1 MSHSIGDSSF
11 RPHTGKLRHL
21 NASQA
26 RQVVGLFERPVVI
39 DQLGRAYDASDSLTE
54 ATKGEVV
61 IQPAATHGRSAAVIG
76 YYSTHL
82 YLHELLRLPLS
93 VARELTQH
101 CGHLYLDKLVA
112 VTDAVA
118 NELAK
123 HTGGGL
129 SLNNLRQLSVPSA
142 WALGRHTGELS
153 LNQLRSLDANAAL
166 GLAQHE
172 CQLYLGGIRRL
183 SPAAAAALSQ
193 HRGDLYLEGLKEL
206 PGRVASHLAR
216 HRGKLHVHGIAGLSD
231 AVAEAFGARQG
242 FLCLQGVERLTPV
255 QAQLLASHKGPLLFH
270 RLVVDDAVAACLV
283 RHEGSL
289 SVNVGNDITLPQLD
303 LLVQHVGQIVL
314 AGLTTIDERR
324 ARVLAAQANWH
335 GVEGLSGLFLD
346 DIKCI
351 TPRVAAILATH
362 QAGGLSLKGL
372 SELSEDTARELV
384 RHPILCLDGV
394 SSISDGVA
402 KILSRSEGA
411 TLSLKGLK
419 TISNSAI
426 SKLSDNPGIE
436 LPQQFYATGII
447 GTDRNSTVPA
457 EPPKP
462 DTLETIRIIQQIA
475 RNGELTRAA
484 IHQFLAPP

>member
-1 MSHSIGDSSF
+1 
-11 RPHTGKLRHL
+11 
-21 NASQA
+21 
-26 RQVVGLFERPVVI
+26 
-39 DQLGRAYDASDSLTE
+39 
-54 ATKGEVV
+54 
-61 IQPAATHGRSAAVIG
+61 
-76 YYSTHL
+76 
-82 YLHELLRLPLS
+82 

-101 CGHLYLDKLVA
+101 RGHLYLDKLVA

-118 NELAK
+118 DELAK
-123 HTGGGL
+123 HAGGGL

-142 WALGRHTGELS
+142 WTLGRHAGELS

-166 GLAQHE
+166 GLAQHT
-172 CQLYLGGIRRL
+172 CQLYLGSIRRL

-193 HRGDLYLEGLKEL
+193 HRGDLFLDGLKEL

-231 AVAEAFGARQG
+231 AVADAFSRRQG

-255 QAQLLASHKGPLLFH
+255 QAQLLAGHKGPLLFH
-270 RLVVDDAVAACLV
+270 RLEVDDTAAACLA

-289 SVNVGNDITLPQLD
+289 SVNVGNGITLPQLEF
-303 LLVQHVGQIVL
+303 LVQHVGQIVL
-314 AGLTTIDERR
+314 AGLTTINERQ

-346 DIKCI
+346 DIKSI
-351 TPRVAAILATH
+351 TPRVAAILAMH

-372 SELSEDTARELV
+372 SELTEDTARELV

-402 KILSRSEGA
+402 KILGRAEGA
-411 TLSLKGLK
+411 TLSLKGLE

-426 SKLSDNPGIE
+426 SKLRDNPAIE
-436 LPQQFYATGII
+436 LPQRFYATGTI
-447 GTDRNSTVPA
+447 GTDRRSTAPA

-462 DTLETIRIIQQIA
+462 NKLETIRIIQQIA
-475 RNGELTRAA
+475 RHGEQMLNS
-484 IHQFLAPP
+484 